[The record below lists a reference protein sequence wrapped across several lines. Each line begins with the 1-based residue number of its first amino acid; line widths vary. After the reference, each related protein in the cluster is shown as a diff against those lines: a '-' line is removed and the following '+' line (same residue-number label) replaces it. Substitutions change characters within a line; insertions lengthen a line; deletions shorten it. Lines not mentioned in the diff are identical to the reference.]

1 MIEFFSIILSS
12 VTIFS
17 LFNGNNIFF
26 DFKTNKNIF
35 KKIVISLIIIFNIFL
50 FFSFLPNGINY
61 LIYLI
66 FILVLLN
73 LISFLKNLF
82 NFTFLLF
89 LILNFV
95 LFLQIASNPILGWDG
110 QAIWYAKAYNYFN
123 GGNFLNL
130 SEFTKSNYPHLGG
143 YIWAIFWKISFLNY
157 EYLGRFVYIFTFLSS
172 LFFIN
177 SYNKNIKIKNILI
190 TYSIFLICF
199 DLDIFRG
206 YQEYLIFSFLNIY
219 IILHYNEKNQKSLF
233 FLALLIINIIVWI
246 KNEGLI
252 YSFPIFALYVLK
264 QKRILCKE
272 NLFFLILYSLII
284 CFRLYL
290 STTINQNFNFH
301 GNDFSFGSITKEIFN
316 FTTFGSDFIIIMKH
330 FIISYFKY
338 PIWIFLFIFLIFPE
352 SSIKRKKIYHD
363 TILIFIFSFLINFL
377 IFHIQR
383 TDILEWHLS
392 AALDR
397 LNLIL
402 AGYFVYFIYCNINNY
417 LDKFLFN
424 E

>member
-1 MIEFFSIILSS
+1 M
-12 VTIFS
+12 
-17 LFNGNNIFF
+17 
-26 DFKTNKNIF
+26 
-35 KKIVISLIIIFNIFL
+35 
-50 FFSFLPNGINY
+50 
-61 LIYLI
+61 
-66 FILVLLN
+66 
-73 LISFLKNLF
+73 
-82 NFTFLLF
+82 
-89 LILNFV
+89 
-95 LFLQIASNPILGWDG
+95 
-110 QAIWYAKAYNYFN
+110 
-123 GGNFLNL
+123 
-130 SEFTKSNYPHLGG
+130 
-143 YIWAIFWKISFLNY
+143 
-157 EYLGRFVYIFTFLSS
+157 
-172 LFFIN
+172 
-177 SYNKNIKIKNILI
+177 
-190 TYSIFLICF
+190 
-199 DLDIFRG
+199 
-206 YQEYLIFSFLNIY
+206 
-219 IILHYNEKNQKSLF
+219 HYNEKNQKSLF

-352 SSIKRKKIYHD
+352 RRIRSEKIYND
-363 TILIFIFSFLINFL
+363 TICIFIFSFLINFF

-383 TDILEWHLS
+383 VEILEWHL
-392 AALDR
+392 ATALDR

-402 AGYFVYFIYCNINNY
+402 SGYFVYFVYSNINNY

>member
-157 EYLGRFVYIFTFLSS
+157 EYTCKVRL
-172 LFFIN
+172 
-177 SYNKNIKIKNILI
+177 
-190 TYSIFLICF
+190 
-199 DLDIFRG
+199 
-206 YQEYLIFSFLNIY
+206 
-219 IILHYNEKNQKSLF
+219 
-233 FLALLIINIIVWI
+233 
-246 KNEGLI
+246 
-252 YSFPIFALYVLK
+252 VL
-264 QKRILCKE
+264 
-272 NLFFLILYSLII
+272 
-284 CFRLYL
+284 
-290 STTINQNFNFH
+290 
-301 GNDFSFGSITKEIFN
+301 
-316 FTTFGSDFIIIMKH
+316 
-330 FIISYFKY
+330 
-338 PIWIFLFIFLIFPE
+338 
-352 SSIKRKKIYHD
+352 
-363 TILIFIFSFLINFL
+363 
-377 IFHIQR
+377 
-383 TDILEWHLS
+383 
-392 AALDR
+392 
-397 LNLIL
+397 
-402 AGYFVYFIYCNINNY
+402 
-417 LDKFLFN
+417 
-424 E
+424 